1 MTRPKP
7 ERNARSQPGSAH
19 TAAPFLESDK
29 PQELAVEPDAVARI
43 IALREGKALELE
55 DMEKVDLREY
65 WRKAISEMSNA
76 QIEAFDRKLRD
87 LMIRETS
94 RPAPLPTQAPELY
107 ADRPAVNGAR
117 ETIVD
122 FLNRVYAPWIDGMSM
137 VRADLRR
144 LDSGAAKALENF
156 EFKYG
161 SARAQGIDIPTMSER
176 NTRLIEKGIENE
188 PDAMRRKGLRQ
199 LLVQRRHDHK
209 KRTI

>member
-7 ERNARSQPGSAH
+7 ERNAGFQPKRAGEDDL
-19 TAAPFLESDK
+19 FLDSE

-43 IALREGKALELE
+43 IAWRERKPVELE
-55 DMEKVDLREY
+55 SMEKVDLREY

-76 QIEAFDRKLRD
+76 QIQAFDRTMRD
-87 LMIRETS
+87 LMVGEAS

-107 ADRPAVNGAR
+107 ADRAAAPNGAR
-117 ETIVD
+117 ETIID
-122 FLNRVYAPWIDGMSM
+122 FLHRVYAPWIDGMSM

-156 EFKYG
+156 ECKYG
-161 SARAQGIDIPTMSER
+161 SARAHGIDIPTMSER
-176 NTRLIEKGIENE
+176 NTRLIENGIENE

-199 LLVQRRHDHK
+199 LLGQRRHDHK